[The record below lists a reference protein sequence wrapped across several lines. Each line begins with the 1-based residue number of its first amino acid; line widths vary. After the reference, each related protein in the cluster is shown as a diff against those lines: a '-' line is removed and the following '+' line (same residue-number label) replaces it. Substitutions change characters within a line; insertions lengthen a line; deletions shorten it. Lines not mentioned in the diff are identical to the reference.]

1 MKTVCVASRDE
12 VIKVSAQLIA
22 EYNIK
27 YAGVED
33 LITPREIITAV
44 TREMYRET
52 LEKLVKDLPE

>member
-27 YAGVED
+27 YAGVDD
-33 LITPREIITAV
+33 LITPREIMTAV
-44 TREMYRET
+44 TKAMYRET
-52 LEKLVKDLPE
+52 LEKLVNDLPE